1 MERNNK
7 WNDALVALYPNRNGD
22 QSLENA
28 AFEFSDK
35 NWGKLLVISSEF
47 APRDEVLEWAKNL
60 CTSDKYKNH
69 RVIFLTHS
77 YLKGGAKAE
86 RIVSEGYKITPRNW
100 GQAIWDKLI
109 KVTPNIRCVICGHA
123 AEPDSFEGHVS
134 FREDKNDAGITVPQM
149 MFNVQALGGRWEG
162 NGGDG
167 WLRILEFKPDGK
179 TVSIKTYS
187 PLFGISPTTKQ
198 FAHRTGK
205 IDQFDMI
212 LEK

>member
-86 RIVSEGYKITPRNW
+86 RIVSEGYKITPQLGTGHL
-100 GQAIWDKLI
+100 GQTDKGNAQHTLRYLR
-109 KVTPNIRCVICGHA
+109 TCGRTRQFRGPRVI
-123 AEPDSFEGHVS
+123 P
-134 FREDKNDAGITVPQM
+134 
-149 MFNVQALGGRWEG
+149 
-162 NGGDG
+162 
-167 WLRILEFKPDGK
+167 
-179 TVSIKTYS
+179 
-187 PLFGISPTTKQ
+187 
-198 FAHRTGK
+198 
-205 IDQFDMI
+205 
-212 LEK
+212 